1 MFRPPFSTEEFFA
14 VFSAYNESIW
24 PFQVLLVGAAVA
36 AAALAVFRGDRSS
49 PWIWGIL
56 SVLWVWT
63 GVVYHVLHFTA
74 INPAAFAFG
83 ALFVAQGALLFW
95 RGVARG
101 SLPFRARRD
110 ASGAAGGALI
120 VYALAI
126 YPLLGL
132 LTGHGFF
139 DSPTFGAPCPVVI
152 YTFGM
157 LLLSAVGA
165 DQEHVADER
174 DRELRLLDLHP
185 IRNEGDLDSCLL
197 GGDVALPFGCRLSG
211 NDAECAGSGVLAEVD
226 GLWTP
231 QDLHPLH
238 IHEGTLDHGGPAVID
253 AVMKNRRRRIE
264 AVVAP
269 VAAHAADHD
278 GGLSHLR
285 QDLDRRGKKLHVL
298 DPAQSAAE

>member
-1 MFRPPFSTEEFFA
+1 MFRPPFSSEEFFA
-14 VFSAYNESIW
+14 VFSAYNEAIW
-24 PFQVLLVGAAVA
+24 PFQALLVGAAVA

-49 PWIWGIL
+49 RWIWGIL

-83 ALFVAQGALLFW
+83 AAFVAQGALLFW

-120 VYALAI
+120 VYALGI

-157 LLLSAVGA
+157 LLLAPRAPRWLLVIPAAWAALGLSAVLSFGVIQDVGLPLGA
-165 DQEHVADER
+165 LVAIV
-174 DRELRLLDLHP
+174 L
-185 IRNEGDLDSCLL
+185 
-197 GGDVALPFGCRLSG
+197 LSG
-211 NDAECAGSGVLAEVD
+211 
-226 GLWTP
+226 
-231 QDLHPLH
+231 
-238 IHEGTLDHGGPAVID
+238 
-253 AVMKNRRRRIE
+253 RRRE
-264 AVVAP
+264 AVVDGPAP
-269 VAAHAADHD
+269 A
-278 GGLSHLR
+278 
-285 QDLDRRGKKLHVL
+285 
-298 DPAQSAAE
+298 PARTPGSSARAPG